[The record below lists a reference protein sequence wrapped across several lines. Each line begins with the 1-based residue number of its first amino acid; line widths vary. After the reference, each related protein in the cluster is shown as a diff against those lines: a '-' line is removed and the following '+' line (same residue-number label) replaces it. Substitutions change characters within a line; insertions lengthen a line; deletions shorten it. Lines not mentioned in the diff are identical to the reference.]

1 MSLKTI
7 SPAEAASLVKQ
18 GAVLIDIREANER
31 AREQIPGAQ
40 HLPLSALTNEDA
52 KVVEAPAVIFHCR
65 SGMRTKSNAEALR
78 CKAGNADAYFVEGGL
93 DAWKKA
99 GLPLITDRSKP
110 IEIQRQVQIAA
121 GSLALIG
128 TLLGSFVHPAFLFIP
143 GLVGAGLTFAGL
155 SRFCGMAIMLA
166 RAPWNRV

>member
-40 HLPLSALTNEDA
+40 HLPLSALTNEDT

-65 SGMRTKSNAEALR
+65 SGMRTKSNAESLR

-155 SRFCGMAIMLA
+155 SGFCGMAIMLA